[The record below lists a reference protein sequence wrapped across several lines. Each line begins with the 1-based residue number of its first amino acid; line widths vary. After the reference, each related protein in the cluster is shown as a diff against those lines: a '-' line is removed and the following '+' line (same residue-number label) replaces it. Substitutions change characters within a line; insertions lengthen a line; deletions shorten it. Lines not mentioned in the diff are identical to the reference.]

1 MSNLTPIILHRDG
14 LALMQKGHTQ
24 AGDFP
29 FLVQHNPDL
38 ISEVIR
44 ERRRRDLIQEANW
57 IQWSAA

>member
-1 MSNLTPIILHRDG
+1 MANLVPIVLHRDSM
-14 LALMQKGHTQ
+14 ALVRKGHTQ

-29 FLVQHNPDL
+29 FMVQHNPDH